1 MNTFMNNLIDMNNIG
16 YTENGGI
23 KRKSTNNKLLDLFAL
38 GGSYRNRSDK
48 DCQKLFS
55 EAYFENPL
63 YAVRCL
69 FYLRDCRGGK
79 LVA

>member
-1 MNTFMNNLIDMNNIG
+1 MNIFLSNLERKINYTN
-16 YTENGGI
+16 TENGGLTH
-23 KRKSTNNKLLDLFAL
+23 KSTNNKLLDLFAL